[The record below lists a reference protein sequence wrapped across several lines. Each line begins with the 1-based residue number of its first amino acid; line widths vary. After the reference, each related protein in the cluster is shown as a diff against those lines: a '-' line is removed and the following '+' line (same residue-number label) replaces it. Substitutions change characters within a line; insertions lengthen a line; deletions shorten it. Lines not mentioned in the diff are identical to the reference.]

1 MFRVPPTHAKAAVS
15 AVVSALIAGLSPL
28 LTALQGEH
36 SGFDTVT
43 VSQWITVAI
52 AFLLGLGLTGHATA
66 PDSERA
72 TKRRRRPR
80 PSAARAVM
88 TAGPRAARSPPAP
101 GRSTGPGPDG

>member
-15 AVVSALIAGLSPL
+15 AVVSALIAGLSSL

-66 PDSERA
+66 LVPNA
-72 TKRRRRPR
+72 P
-80 PSAARAVM
+80 PSVAAD
-88 TAGPRAARSPPAP
+88 PAP
-101 GRSTGPGPDG
+101 VPLGRS